1 MIRFIAINRVRLNS
15 GNTPGADGI
24 KLVSDGDK
32 CTMLKITKLGY
43 FNKVPPM
50 EVLKVEIPKKDG
62 KMRQLGI
69 SSTYDRVLQTCA
81 VLLLDPFYEAKFNPD
96 MYGFRR
102 GRTTLNAVASLK
114 STLERG
120 DTHRLGVILV
130 DIEKC
135 FDKISHEAIFKYFKI
150 PGIIKPHLER

>member
-1 MIRFIAINRVRLNS
+1 VIRFIAINRVRLNS
-15 GNTPGADGI
+15 GNIPGADGI
-24 KLVSDGDK
+24 KLVSDDDK
-32 CTMLKITKLGY
+32 CTMLKLTKLSN

-62 KMRQLGI
+62 KLRQLGI
-69 SSTYDRVLQTCA
+69 SSIYDRVLQTCA
-81 VLLLDPFYEAKFNPD
+81 VFLLDPVYEAKFNPD
-96 MYGFRR
+96 IYGFRR
-102 GRTTLNAVASLK
+102 GRTALNAVASLK

-135 FDKISHEAIFKYFKI
+135 FDNISHEAIFKYFKL
-150 PGIIKPHLER
+150 PRIIKPHLER